1 VRDYELL
8 YRAPDKEDWTS
19 FGKFTG
25 NYQRLR
31 RHEFAPFQ
39 AVALRL
45 KIIATQGEAI
55 ARVYEIRCYA

>member
-8 YRAPDKEDWTS
+8 YRAPGKGDWTS
-19 FGKFTG
+19 LGRFAG

-39 AVALRL
+39 AVALQLRVTT
-45 KIIATQGEAI
+45 TQGEPI